1 MLPETSTKSD
11 SSRLTG
17 VRVAADAGIAIAV
30 VVAIAA
36 IAPKEFNV
44 HK

>member
-1 MLPETSTKSD
+1 
-11 SSRLTG
+11 

-36 IAPKEFNV
+36 IAPKNLMFISDLV
-44 HK
+44 RDK